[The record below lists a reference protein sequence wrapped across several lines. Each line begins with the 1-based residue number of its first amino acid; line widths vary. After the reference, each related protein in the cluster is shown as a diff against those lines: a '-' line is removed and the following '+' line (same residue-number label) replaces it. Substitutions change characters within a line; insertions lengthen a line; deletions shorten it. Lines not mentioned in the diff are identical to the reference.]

1 MQRRNLTHV
10 CWQWVACCHGEWVRQ
25 PPSRGGSALA
35 TLMPSKT
42 LQRNINVQN
51 LHSLTTK
58 MGKSWVVFCN
68 GYSSQ
73 QDTPVLGRTPISVI
87 LLQDNT
93 PVINKGDWGVHQDR
107 DKEVIWRL
115 LAAWHTNFW
124 CKETAAAQWLLLFL
138 VPLQPSTFQ
147 LQPATTTTTP
157 HQAARR
163 RKERTIISKSTIRL
177 QQIRPWSWS
186 LVFMCKWNTEIK
198 Q

>member
-1 MQRRNLTHV
+1 MDYKNGQKLGSFLWPLVRSKKRQCWAGHQLASYYCRTTH
-10 CWQWVACCHGEWVRQ
+10 
-25 PPSRGGSALA
+25 
-35 TLMPSKT
+35 T
-42 LQRNINVQN
+42 
-51 LHSLTTK
+51 
-58 MGKSWVVFCN
+58 
-68 GYSSQ
+68 
-73 QDTPVLGRTPISVI
+73 
-87 LLQDNT
+87 
-93 PVINKGDWGVHQDR
+93 VINKGDWGVHQDR

-115 LAAWHTNFW
+115 LAAWHRNFW